1 MRRST
6 FNVLF
11 YIKRS
16 QPKKNGQ
23 CPVMGRITIDK
34 QAVQFSCK
42 FDVDPQIW
50 DVEAGRASGRSEQ
63 ARDANRLLDKIG
75 ASLTEH
81 YREIVN
87 RDGYVSA
94 EKVKNAYLGM
104 DMRCET
110 LLKVFE
116 RNNAD
121 YEKMYQSG
129 SRGWRTLY
137 KYQHVYN
144 LTVEFIQHRYNR
156 TDIALKEIQPA
167 FITDFEFFL
176 RTEKGIGTTT
186 IWGYVKPLKKMI
198 ATAIHNGWLS
208 RDPFFGYSIAPDVAD
223 RGFLTK
229 DEIKAMMEHQ
239 FPNTKTGSKKE
250 LVRDMFIFCV
260 FTGFAFTDMQSLT
273 IDNLQSTFDDKH
285 KWLVKRRDKT
295 GVESTVPL
303 LDIPAKILDKYRGL
317 APGNKLL
324 PVPCYPNAKNI
335 IKRVAK
341 DCGITKNVTWH
352 QSRHTYATEICLSNG
367 VPIESLAKMMG
378 HTDIKTTQIYAKIT
392 HEKLS
397 RDADLLANRINCIE
411 QFQAIAI

>member
-11 YIKRS
+11 YIKKS

-23 CPVMGRITIDK
+23 CPVMGRITIDG

-42 FDVDPQIW
+42 FDVDPKIW

-81 YREIVN
+81 YREIAN

-116 RNNAD
+116 RHNAD

-129 SRGWRTLY
+129 SRSWRALY
-137 KYQHVYN
+137 RYQYVHR
-144 LTVEFIQHRYNR
+144 LLSEFVKQRYNR

-176 RTEKGIGTTT
+176 RTDKGHGNTT
-186 IWGYVKPLKKMI
+186 IWMYMMPLRKMI
-198 ATAIHNGWLS
+198 TTAIHNGWLS
-208 RDPFFGYSIAPDVAD
+208 REPFFGYSIAPDVAD
-223 RGFLTK
+223 RRFLTK
-229 DEIKAMMEHQ
+229 DEIRVLMEYKCLN
-239 FPNTKTGSKKE
+239 PKKSADRE

-260 FTGFAFTDMQSLT
+260 FTGFSFTDLYTATKSNLLDSSNSSLR
-273 IDNLQSTFDDKH
+273 
-285 KWLVKRRDKT
+285 WLVKRRDKT

-303 LDIPAKILDKYRGL
+303 LDIPAKILEKYSGIADGDR
-317 APGNKLL
+317 LL
-324 PVPCYPNAKNI
+324 PVPCYKTAKYLLKCI
-335 IKRVAK
+335 VKE
-341 DCGITKNVTWH
+341 CGIEKHVTWH

-378 HTDIKTTQIYAKIT
+378 HRNIRTTQIYAKIT

-397 RDADLLANRINCIE
+397 HDADLLANRLNGIS
-411 QFQAIAI
+411 QFQVTSF